1 MKTLR
6 IIALLLLAS
15 ISSANAQSVA
25 NSNSTNVLY
34 SGLDEPSALFVT
46 QQALYI
52 IEQGKSRVLQL
63 DRAGQVLQTFGNKG
77 SSDYQF
83 NSPFDID
90 ATNGLK
96 IFVSDLRNNRIQV
109 FDKHWQLLS
118 SIKNFTAFRDMSRIE
133 PTWLG
138 VNEVGELFFYDKRS
152 KKLIKLNESGSF
164 LDEIPIPLE
173 VKDISGLQLR
183 DNKIFILD
191 KKVDVIHQLSE
202 NGFYESFYPAEGAQ
216 TFWKSKNGMWI
227 SVGNTLYKSGMEKKD
242 AIDVKAVKSIKDFVA
257 TEELLFVLS
266 EDKLISITIPKE

>member
-15 ISSANAQSVA
+15 ISSANAQSVMS
-25 NSNSTNVLY
+25 SNSGNVLY
-34 SGLDEPSALFVT
+34 SGLNKPSALFVT
-46 QQALYI
+46 QHSLYI
-52 IEQGKSRVLQL
+52 VEQGQSRVLEL
-63 DRAGQVLQTFGNKG
+63 DHTGEILQTFGNKG
-77 SSDYQF
+77 SSNYQF
-83 NSPFDID
+83 NTPFDID

-96 IFVSDLRNNRIQV
+96 VFVSDSRNNRIQV

-118 SIKNFTAFRDMSRIE
+118 SIQNISAFRDNKRIE

-164 LDEIPIPLE
+164 LDEIPIPTE

-183 DNKIFILD
+183 ENKIFILD

-227 SVGNTLYKSGMEKKD
+227 SVGNNLFKSGTERKD
-242 AIDVKAVKSIKDFVA
+242 YIEVKAVKTIKDFVVN
-257 TEELLFVLS
+257 EDLLFVIG

>member
-15 ISSANAQSVA
+15 ISSANAQSVMS
-25 NSNSTNVLY
+25 SNSGNVLY
-34 SGLDEPSALFVT
+34 SGLDKPSALFVT
-46 QQALYI
+46 QHSIYI
-52 IEQGKSRVLQL
+52 VEQGQHRVLEL
-63 DRAGQVLQTFGNKG
+63 NHAGKTLQVFGNKG
-77 SSDYQF
+77 SSNYQF

-96 IFVSDLRNNRIQV
+96 VFVSDSRNNRIQV

-118 SIKNFTAFRDMSRIE
+118 SIQNISAFRDNKRIE
-133 PTWLG
+133 PSWLG

-152 KKLIKLNESGSF
+152 KNLVKLNNSGSF
-164 LDEIPIPLE
+164 LDEIPIPSE
-173 VKDISGLQLR
+173 VNDISGLQLR
-183 DNKIFILD
+183 ENKIFILD

-227 SVGNTLYKSGMEKKD
+227 SVGNTLFKSGMERKD
-242 AIDVKAVKSIKDFVA
+242 YIEVNAVKTINDFVV
-257 TEELLFVLS
+257 TEDLLFVLG
-266 EDKLISITIPKE
+266 EDKLISITIQKE

>member
-25 NSNSTNVLY
+25 NSNSANVLF

-63 DRAGQVLQTFGNKG
+63 DRSGQVLQTFGNKG

-83 NSPFDID
+83 NTPFDID

-118 SIKNFTAFRDMSRIE
+118 SIQNFTAFRNTSRIE

-152 KKLIKLNESGSF
+152 KKLVKLNESGSF
-164 LDEIPIPLE
+164 LDEIPIPSE

-183 DNKIFILD
+183 ENKIFILD

-227 SVGNTLYKSGMEKKD
+227 SVGNTLFKSGMERKD
-242 AIDVKAVKSIKDFVA
+242 FIEVKAVKSIKDFVVNEDVIYILA
-257 TEELLFVLS
+257 DKSLIKVLL
-266 EDKLISITIPKE
+266 PK